1 MLECQWILRIR
12 ELRKSTCL
20 RFFRKPL
27 INFDAQNNES
37 LITIEYCNASF
48 TFVNEIGGLV
58 EMTEPYI
65 AADLTDDELRRYVEV
80 PLRTPFPCN
89 Q

>member
-20 RFFRKPL
+20 RVFCKPL

-37 LITIEYCNASF
+37 LITIEYSNASF

-58 EMTEPYI
+58 EPSI